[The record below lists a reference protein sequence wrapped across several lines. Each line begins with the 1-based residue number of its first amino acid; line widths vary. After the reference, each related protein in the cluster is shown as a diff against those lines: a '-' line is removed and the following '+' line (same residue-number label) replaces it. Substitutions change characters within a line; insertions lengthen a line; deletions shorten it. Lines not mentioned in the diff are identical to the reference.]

1 MSFELS
7 KEVNELIVIIVI
19 LIKIVKKNQNLY
31 RQTPNL

>member
-1 MSFELS
+1 MNFELS

-31 RQTPNL
+31 RQTSNL